1 MKIINQIISVFVGAL
16 FVFSGLI
23 KINDPMGT
31 AIKLEEYF
39 EVFSTDFASFFHW
52 FIPISVPLAV
62 FLCVTEVVLGL
73 ALLVNYK
80 KQLTIKLLAVIIVF
94 FTFLTFYSA
103 YFNKVTDCGC
113 FGDAIPLTP
122 WQSFGKDVLLVVL
135 IGILLLQIKSFDN
148 KATKQAGIITLG
160 GTIFSLAVA
169 LYALAYIPPIDFRDY
184 KVGNN
189 IATLMQPQAPCEYE
203 YIVEKDGEQFIFT
216 EYPTDKAYT
225 FKEMKVLNEKE
236 CMPKIVD
243 YNVSSP
249 EGEDFTEASLTGK
262 KMFVVVQKV
271 ASTAQGSYPDISS
284 LINQINEEQPEIEVM
299 ILTSDGNNFDAFRHE
314 VQMAAPFYYSDA
326 TVLKAM
332 VRSNPGILLLEDGTV
347 KGKWSHRSVPTIDA
361 LVEKL

>member
-1 MKIINQIISVFVGAL
+1 MKILNKIISIFVGVL
-16 FVFSGLI
+16 FIFSGLI

-52 FIPISVPLAV
+52 FIPFSIPLAV
-62 FLCVTEVVLGL
+62 FLCVIEVVLGI
-73 ALLVNYK
+73 ALLVNFK
-80 KQLTIKLLAVIIVF
+80 KQLTIKLLAALIIF

-122 WQSFGKDVLLVVL
+122 WQSFGKDVLLTIL
-135 IGILLLQIKSFDN
+135 IGILLFQLKTFGN
-148 KATKQAGIITLG
+148 KATKPAITITTV
-160 GTIFSLAVA
+160 GTLFSLAVA
-169 LYALAYIPPIDFRDY
+169 LYALSYIPPIDFRDY

-189 IATLMQPQAPCEYE
+189 IATLMQPQAPCVYE
-203 YIVEKDGEQFIFT
+203 YIMEKDGKLETFT
-216 EYPTDKAYT
+216 EYPTDKSYT

-236 CMPKIVD
+236 CVAKIVD

-249 EGEDFTEASLTGK
+249 EGEDFTQTSLTGK
-262 KMFVVVQKV
+262 KLFIIVHKV
-271 ASTAQGSYPDISS
+271 EGTATGSYPTISK
-284 LINQINEEQPEIEVM
+284 LIDSVNESHPEIETM

-314 VQMAAPFYYSDA
+314 VQLAAPFYYSDA
-326 TVLKAM
+326 TVLKA
-332 VRSNPGILLLEDGTV
+332 VIRSNPGILLLEDGEV
-347 KGKWSHRSVPTIDA
+347 KGKWPHRKVPETSA